1 MADSSDE
8 FLSSAAR
15 LFETA
20 RPWLAAALAEHSAH
34 PEGDPGTCRLC
45 ALGGAVARHIEPF
58 AAEASKSLGHF
69 ADEILADL
77 LALAE
82 ELLGSARVTAAA
94 VAADY
99 LSTVA
104 GAAAATGGAAQD
116 DAAREAPSAPSSQA
130 TAYERIDVMLS
141 EPVAAPDDED
151 PA

>member
-1 MADSSDE
+1 MTDPSDE
-8 FLSSAAR
+8 FLTSAAR

-34 PEGDPGTCRLC
+34 PEGEPGTCRLC

-69 ADEILADL
+69 ADEVLADL

-82 ELLGSARVTAAA
+82 ELLGSARITAAA

-104 GAAAATGGAAQD
+104 RDAPPADGPGQD
-116 DAAREAPSAPSSQA
+116 DAVQEAPAAPSSQT
-130 TAYERIDVMLS
+130 TAYERIDITLS

>member
-1 MADSSDE
+1 MADPSDE
-8 FLSSAAR
+8 FLTSAAR

-69 ADEILADL
+69 ADEVLADL

-82 ELLGSARVTAAA
+82 ELLGSARITAAA

-104 GAAAATGGAAQD
+104 RDAPATDGPVQE
-116 DAAREAPSAPSSQA
+116 DATQEAPAAPSSPA
-130 TAYERIDVMLS
+130 TAYERIDITLS
-141 EPVAAPDDED
+141 GPVAAPDDED